1 LILYIHGFRTTPRS
15 AKALLLREHYGDE
28 LFISDHSFEPDQAIA
43 DLETIIRT
51 RDISGII
58 ASSLGGYYATWL
70 ADRYQLPSVLINPS
84 VRPFETTRAYLGLN
98 TRQDGTTFQWKEKHL
113 AQLESYYVDPPDPSL
128 YYLFLQTGDEVL
140 DYRIAKERFAGAK
153 MVIEEGGNH
162 RFENFQHHLAK
173 VDAFLLGQE
182 HPLPHSPT
190 LAASTQQ
197 EPTTTTEP
205 EISHP
210 NFR

>member
-1 LILYIHGFRTTPRS
+1 MLLYIHGFRTTPRS
-15 AKALLLREHYGDE
+15 AKALLLQEHYGDE

-70 ADRYQLPSVLINPS
+70 ADRYQLPAVLINPS

-98 TRQDGTTFQWKEKHL
+98 TRQDGTTFQWEEKHL
-113 AQLESYYVDPPDPSL
+113 AQLGSYYVDPPDPSL

-153 MVIEEGGNH
+153 MVIEEEGNH
-162 RFENFQHHLAK
+162 RFKNFQRHFAK
-173 VDAFLLGQE
+173 VDAFLLGQD
-182 HPLPHSPT
+182 HPLTHFPART
-190 LAASTQQ
+190 ASAPQKSTSSA
-197 EPTTTTEP
+197 EPGT
-205 EISHP
+205 SRP